1 MLNVYAIRK
10 LGGGIVER
18 GGRMAVYADRELA
31 EKELH
36 SMPDILTDYDHYEI
50 VAIKV
55 ISLVNEC
62 IFGK

>member
-10 LGGGIVER
+10 CGGCIVER

-50 VAIKV
+50 VEFNV
-55 ISLVNEC
+55 ISSDTEC
-62 IFGK
+62 IFSK